1 MYFLIESMLMLFF
14 EKKYK
19 ENKKIKNQN
28 KEQNGQRAK
37 MQNKKKNKR
46 PQQNW
51 VIVDYIL

>member
-1 MYFLIESMLMLFF
+1 MLMLFF

-46 PQQNW
+46 PQQN
-51 VIVDYIL
+51 